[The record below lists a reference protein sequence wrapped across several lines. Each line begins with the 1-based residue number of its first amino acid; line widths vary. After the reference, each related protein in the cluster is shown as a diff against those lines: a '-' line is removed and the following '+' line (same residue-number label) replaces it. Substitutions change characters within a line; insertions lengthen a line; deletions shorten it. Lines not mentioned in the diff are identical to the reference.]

1 MKTRSWIG
9 LGVAVLAFG
18 ATFTAGF
25 LVHASAKPQNTQ
37 SGNAKS
43 KTLTIKW
50 QRLVGDAGQTCDRCG
65 STQNEVHKAHALL
78 RKSLAPLGIDV
89 VLEEKALDKVAAAKN
104 ISESNRIWVAGKS
117 LETWLGARTG
127 TSDCTSCG
135 SICGSD
141 VECRTMVVG
150 ASTYESIPSKLII
163 KAGLL
168 AAAEIVGAE
177 AAQPRNKN
185 VPLSG
190 VQTITDGTS
199 GSGRCC
205 P

>member
-1 MKTRSWIG
+1 MS
-9 LGVAVLAFG
+9 LATG
-18 ATFTAGF
+18 ALVRVNGASQTA
-25 LVHASAKPQNTQ
+25 KEK
-37 SGNAKS
+37 SGKM
-43 KTLTIKW
+43 TTMTIKW
-50 QRLVGDAGQTCDRCG
+50 QRLVGDTGQTCDRCG
-65 STQNEVHKAHALL
+65 TTQDEVRKAHALL
-78 RKSLAPLGIDV
+78 RKSLSPLGINV
-89 VLEEKALDKVAAAKN
+89 VLEEKTIDKAAAAKN
-104 ISESNRIWVAGKS
+104 ITESNRIWVDGKP
-117 LETWLGARTG
+117 LEAWLGARTG
-127 TSDCTSCG
+127 ASDCTSCG

-141 VECRTMVVG
+141 VECRTMLVG

-199 GSGRCC
+199 GSGGCC